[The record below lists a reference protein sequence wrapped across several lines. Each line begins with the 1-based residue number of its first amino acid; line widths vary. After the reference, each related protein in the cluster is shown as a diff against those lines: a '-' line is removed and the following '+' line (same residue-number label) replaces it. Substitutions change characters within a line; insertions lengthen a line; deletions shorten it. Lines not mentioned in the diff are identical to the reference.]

1 MIGPG
6 AESIVWH
13 AGVVPDE
20 TATMLRA
27 IPSLIGSPPPL
38 DLAELPPTPEELFL
52 QWLAIARDAG
62 VAEPLAMTL
71 ATVDADGL
79 PDARL
84 LILKDVGPEGWAF
97 ASERSSEK
105 GRQLAAAPAAALSF
119 WWQPQ
124 MRAVR
129 VRGSVVEAPAGESAA
144 DLARRPADVRA
155 TLADGE
161 WVLWRV
167 VPDHVEFWQ
176 GSPDRR
182 HLRLAYDRHGSEWT
196 IARPPR

>member
-1 MIGPG
+1 MT
-6 AESIVWH
+6 S
-13 AGVVPDE
+13 D
-20 TATMLRA
+20 TAAMLRA
-27 IPSLIGSPPPL
+27 VPSLVGSPPPL

-52 QWLAIARDAG
+52 QWLSMALDAG
-62 VAEPLAMTL
+62 IAEPLAMTV
-71 ATVDADGL
+71 ATVDASGL
-79 PDARL
+79 PDARV

-105 GRQLAAAPAAALSF
+105 GQQLAAAPAAALSF

-129 VRGSVVEAPAGESAA
+129 VRGAVVEAEPEESAA
-144 DLARRPADVRA
+144 DLARRPAEVRA
-155 TLADGE
+155 TLPDGE

-182 HLRLAYDRHGSEWT
+182 HLRLAYDRAGDGWK
-196 IARPPR
+196 IVRPQA

>member
-1 MIGPG
+1 M
-6 AESIVWH
+6 S
-13 AGVVPDE
+13 PD
-20 TATMLRA
+20 TAAMLRA
-27 IPSLIGSPPPL
+27 VPSLIGTPPPL
-38 DLAELPPTPEELFL
+38 ELAELPPTPEELFL
-52 QWLAIARDAG
+52 QWLSIALDAG
-62 VAEPLAMTL
+62 VAEPLAMTV
-71 ATVDADGL
+71 ATVDAHGL
-79 PDARL
+79 PDARV

-105 GRQLAAAPAAALSF
+105 GRQLSAVPAAALSF

-129 VRGSVVEAPAGESAA
+129 VRGAVVEAEPEESAA
-144 DLARRPADVRA
+144 DLARRPAAVRA
-155 TLADGE
+155 SLEPGE

-182 HLRLAYDRHGSEWT
+182 HQRLTYDLADDRWT
-196 IARPPR
+196 IGRPQA

>member
-1 MIGPG
+1 MP
-6 AESIVWH
+6 S
-13 AGVVPDE
+13 D
-20 TATMLRA
+20 TAAMLRGV
-27 IPSLIGSPPPL
+27 PSLTGSPPPL
-38 DLAELPPTPEELFL
+38 DLTRLPPSPEELFL
-52 QWLAIARDAG
+52 QWLSVALDDG

-71 ATVDADGL
+71 ATVNANGM

-84 LILKDVGPEGWAF
+84 LILKDVGPAGWAF

-105 GRQLAAAPAAALSF
+105 GRQLAAVPAAALSF

-124 MRAVR
+124 LRAVR
-129 VRGSVVEAPAGESAA
+129 VRGRVVEASPDESAA
-144 DLARRPADVRA
+144 DLARRPSAVR
-155 TLADGE
+155 TSLDPGD

-182 HLRLAYDRHGSEWT
+182 HVRLAYDRDDDGWT
-196 IARPPR
+196 IARPPH